1 MVIEVWKKIPYAA
14 DYEVS
19 NLGRVASRKY
29 GDRRILRQTKKKTG
43 YYEVGLCYT
52 TNKRKWFLVHRLV
65 LSVFNPIDCMEN
77 MEINHKDEDKS
88 NKDLDNL
95 EWATS
100 LENCNYGTRNDK
112 ISEKMSVKVLCV
124 ETGVIYDSGRQ
135 ASEMTGVSRSG
146 ISNCLRGKRKKSGG
160 YHWKEI
166 QE

>member
-1 MVIEVWKKIPYAA
+1 MTIEIWEKIPDAP

-29 GDRRILRQTKKKTG
+29 GDRRILRQNKKKTG
-43 YYEVGLCYT
+43 YYEVGLCYK

-65 LSVFNPIDCMEN
+65 LSVFNPIDGMEN
-77 MEINHKDEDKS
+77 MEINHKDENKS
-88 NKDLDNL
+88 NNILNNL
-95 EWATS
+95 EWVTS
-100 LENCNYGTRNDK
+100 LDNCNYGTRNDK

-124 ETGVIYDSGRQ
+124 ETGIIYESGRQ
-135 ASEMTGVSRSG
+135 ASEITGTSRSG
-146 ISNCLRGKRKKSGG
+146 ISNCLRGKRKRAGG